1 MTGREDA
8 TEELRAL
15 VNALIDAV
23 DPVLRQWSSGDL
35 EPSSCSWCPLC
46 ALVAVLRGEHHD
58 LVALLATQGSGLLTV
73 AREVVDGGCGCGC
86 GHRDGAEVD
95 EQSSGPASES
105 EPPVQDEAVQD
116 EAVQDAQPAGP
127 TPPQPRH
134 SGFERITV
142 RVEQP

>member
-8 TEELRAL
+8 AEELRAL

-35 EPSSCSWCPLC
+35 EPSSCRWCPLC
-46 ALVAVLRGEHHD
+46 AVVAVLRGEHHD

-86 GHRDGAEVD
+86 RHRDEPAHESTGGPTAEPAP
-95 EQSSGPASES
+95 ESGPPAPDTKPADT
-105 EPPVQDEAVQD
+105 EPSAR
-116 EAVQDAQPAGP
+116 P
-127 TPPQPRH
+127 TSPQTRH

-142 RVEQP
+142 RVERP